1 MTSLTSN
8 NKNVDDNIHKKRIV
22 VVGRGMIGSSL
33 YKYLCKDDNKQLE
46 IFCIGPNETKGKA
59 NIFGAW
65 YDEGRITRCSDPNIT
80 WATLAKSSIEQ
91 YRAIENESN
100 IKFYH
105 EVGHLVVGSKNQ
117 VHMKN
122 VFDVV
127 EKNNLK
133 DTEKILSLEELKQRY
148 PYANLN
154 TKDNS
159 PVGLLE
165 KKRSGHISPR
175 KFVEAQCKIG
185 QLQNNKS
192 TIINKKVIAIRPD
205 KNDKNKWCIEAVNNE
220 NSNDIDNANIDIFK
234 IGDIDHIVI
243 AAGAWMNFR
252 PLLYNNLK
260 QRIFINIQLMCTQVS
275 KFEISIEEAK
285 QFDNMP
291 SLIYKDLLSF
301 WAYVLPPIMYPD
313 KKVYMKIGGG
323 YFDTP
328 QKELKTEN
336 DVIKWYQSK
345 GDQDLHSK
353 ITTFFYQLFP
363 NVKVLSSHSDSCITC
378 HTKTKQLFIGPICN
392 NTMSV
397 ACGGNGYAAKSADAI
412 GKLASDMVLKNVLN
426 CNNAWDDECI
436 KKFKPEIGIV
446 QKN

>member
-1 MTSLTSN
+1 ML
-8 NKNVDDNIHKKRIV
+8 
-22 VVGRGMIGSSL
+22 
-33 YKYLCKDDNKQLE
+33 
-46 IFCIGPNETKGKA
+46 
-59 NIFGAW
+59 
-65 YDEGRITRCSDPNIT
+65 
-80 WATLAKSSIEQ
+80 
-91 YRAIENESN
+91 
-100 IKFYH
+100 
-105 EVGHLVVGSKNQ
+105 
-117 VHMKN
+117 
-122 VFDVV
+122 
-127 EKNNLK
+127 
-133 DTEKILSLEELKQRY
+133 
-148 PYANLN
+148 
-154 TKDNS
+154 
-159 PVGLLE
+159 
-165 KKRSGHISPR
+165 
-175 KFVEAQCKIG
+175 
-185 QLQNNKS
+185 
-192 TIINKKVIAIRPD
+192 
-205 KNDKNKWCIEAVNNE
+205 
-220 NSNDIDNANIDIFK
+220 

-363 NVKVLSSHSDSCITC
+363 KDLIDVLPLH
-378 HTKTKQLFIGPICN
+378 HQLFQRPPDQ
-392 NTMSV
+392 S
-397 ACGGNGYAAKSADAI
+397 
-412 GKLASDMVLKNVLN
+412 
-426 CNNAWDDECI
+426 
-436 KKFKPEIGIV
+436 
-446 QKN
+446 